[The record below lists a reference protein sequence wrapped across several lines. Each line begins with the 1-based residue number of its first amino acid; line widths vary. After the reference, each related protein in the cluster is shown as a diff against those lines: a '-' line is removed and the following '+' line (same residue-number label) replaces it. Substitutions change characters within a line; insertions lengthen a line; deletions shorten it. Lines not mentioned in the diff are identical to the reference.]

1 MAQNHSNRVLFLLFP
16 ALTMSLGWALRG
28 FIGGGPLGA
37 MIPGAMVAL
46 ALALLLRLP
55 VGVAARAAALSAVG
69 VGFGG
74 EMTYGQTVG
83 FAGQAGSMGWGLL
96 GLALKGGVW
105 GLLGGAVVATGFL
118 RGAFSSSRIVG
129 AFALMVAACW
139 AGWRFVNHPKVI
151 YFSNLA
157 DRPREEVWA
166 GLLAAGL
173 TVVLVMRNS
182 VVTRFAALAAV
193 GGFVGFGGGGLFIS
207 LHRILLTDWK
217 WLPSWKLMEY
227 TFGLFFGLALAAAA
241 WSAREALAREA
252 EEDVTPPELPQALG
266 TTVFA
271 VFASVF
277 MAEKLGARFE
287 YLIVGA
293 MLMSTLLAVR
303 WLAWHVALTMTFA
316 CFSWD
321 LAENVCE
328 RMKLAPMMAGWIF
341 VAASSVWFWWTL
353 DRRVRREPS
362 PVRFGF
368 LLLVW
373 TSMSV
378 ASVKTVA
385 QIIAQ
390 PHFPYE
396 YPLFLAAMLGV
407 LWMERRVST

>member
-1 MAQNHSNRVLFLLFP
+1 MTQNHSNRVLFLLFP

-46 ALALLLRLP
+46 ALALLLKLP
-55 VGVAARAAALSAVG
+55 SGAAARAAAFGAVG

-118 RGAFSSSRIVG
+118 RGAFSSRRIVG
-129 AFALMVAACW
+129 AFTLMVAACW
-139 AGWRFVNHPKVI
+139 AGWRFVNHPKLI

-166 GLLAAGL
+166 GLLAAGIA
-173 TVVLVMRNS
+173 VVLVMRNS
-182 VVTRFAALAAV
+182 VVTRFALLAAV

-241 WSAREALAREA
+241 WSVREALAREA
-252 EEDVTPPELPQALG
+252 DEDVTPPEWPQALG

-271 VFASVF
+271 VFASVL

-328 RMKLAPMMAGWIF
+328 RMQLAPMMAGWIF
-341 VAASSVWFWWTL
+341 VAVSSVWFWWTL

-385 QIIAQ
+385 QIITQ

-396 YPLFLAAMLGV
+396 YPLFLASMLGV
-407 LWMERRVST
+407 LWMERRVSA